1 MSTPA
6 HWLGIDL
13 GATKILAEVYD
24 SDWKRVGAKKRKT
37 KADEG
42 QEKGLERLIRTAQDA
57 IADANL
63 PAGALAGVGIGCPGP
78 LDLEKGLLIS
88 SANLGWENVPLR
100 RLLEKTFSVPAAVA
114 NDVDVGTFGEAVAGA
129 GKGARTVLGVFPG
142 TGLGGGLIYEGRI
155 YRGKNASCLEIGHM
169 NVLPDGPRCGCGRTG
184 CLEAVASRLAI
195 ATAASAAV
203 LRGQAPWLK
212 ANAGSD
218 PANYRSGTLAEAIQN
233 GDTVIRQLVEDA
245 CDHLGRALGGV
256 VNLLAPDVIVLG
268 GGLIEAMP
276 DLMVKRVSAA
286 MEPRVMKAYSGTCRV
301 TAAALGDH
309 AATLGAAALAKQT
322 AEESRAA

>member
-1 MSTPA
+1 MKTQA
-6 HWLGIDL
+6 YWLGIDL

-24 SDWKRVGAKKRKT
+24 SDWKCIGTKKRKT

-42 QEKGLERLIRTAQDA
+42 QKKGLERLIRTAGDA
-57 IADANL
+57 IAN
-63 PAGALAGVGIGCPGP
+63 AGIPPESLAGIGIGCPGP
-78 LDLEKGLLIS
+78 LNLDTGTLIS
-88 SANLGWENVPLR
+88 SANLGWENVPLQK
-100 RLLEKTFSVPAAVA
+100 LLEKTFSVPAAVA
-114 NDVDVGTFGEAVAGA
+114 NDVDVGIFGEAVAGA
-129 GKGARTVLGVFPG
+129 GRDGRTVLGVFPG
-142 TGLGGGLIYEGRI
+142 TGLGGGLVYEGKI
-155 YRGKNASCLEIGHM
+155 FRGKTASCLEIGHI

-195 ATAASAAV
+195 ATASSAAV

-245 CDHLGRALGGV
+245 CDHLGRALGGL

-276 DLMVKRVSAA
+276 DLIVPRVAKA
-286 MEPRVMKAYSGTCRV
+286 MEPNVMRAYAGSYRV
-301 TAAALGDH
+301 AAAKLGDH
-309 AATLGAAALAKQT
+309 AASLGAAALARQRT
-322 AEESRAA
+322 EESKPS

>member
-1 MSTPA
+1 MSAPD

-13 GATKILAEVYD
+13 GATKILAEVYTG
-24 SDWKRVGAKKRKT
+24 DWKRVGAKKRKT

-42 QEKGLERLIRTAQDA
+42 QEKGIERLIHTAEDA
-57 IADANL
+57 IADAGIE
-63 PAGALAGVGIGCPGP
+63 PKSLAGIGIGCPGP
-78 LDLEKGLLIS
+78 LDLSSGTLIS
-88 SANLGWENVPLR
+88 SANLGWTDVPLR
-100 RLLEKTFSVPAAVA
+100 KLLTKQFSVPAAVA
-114 NDVDVGTFGEAVAGA
+114 NDVDVGIFGEAVAGA

-142 TGLGGGLIYEGRI
+142 TGLGGGLVYEGRI
-155 YRGKNASCLEIGHM
+155 FHGKTASCLEIGHM

-218 PANYRSGTLAEAIQN
+218 PADYRSGTLADSVRN
-233 GDTVIRQLVEDA
+233 GDTVVQQLVEDA
-245 CDHLGRALGGV
+245 CDHLGRALGGL

-268 GGLIEAMP
+268 GGLVEAMP
-276 DLMVKRVSAA
+276 DIIL
-286 MEPRVMKAYSGTCRV
+286 PRVQQAMKPRIMKAYADSFTV
-301 TAAALGDH
+301 VPAQLGDH
-309 AATLGAAALAKQT
+309 AATLGAAALARQHV
-322 AEESRAA
+322 EHISCS